1 MAIPWYD
8 GIRKVRHELIVL
20 LFIDF
25 CRYVVVVSQPIVHS
39 VDVLQ
44 TCIERF
50 QVRVMLETS
59 LHDLVIVSA
68 GLDIESEAVDIS
80 AVVNA
85 GGLPSLLGS
94 YGDEEGVPDRLDGG
108 AGIF

>member
-1 MAIPWYD
+1 VAIPWYD

-25 CRYVVVVSQPIVHS
+25 CRYVHS

-68 GLDIESEAVDIS
+68 GLDIKSEAVDIS